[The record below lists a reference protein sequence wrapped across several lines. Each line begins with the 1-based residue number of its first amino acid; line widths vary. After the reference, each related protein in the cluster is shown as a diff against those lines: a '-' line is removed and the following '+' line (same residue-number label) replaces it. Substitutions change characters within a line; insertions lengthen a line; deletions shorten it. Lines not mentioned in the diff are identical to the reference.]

1 MKNSFKISRIQGNDI
16 ERFIEL
22 VELLNEVFE
31 ESNKV
36 ASKRQLK
43 KLLKKSDF
51 HAVAVIKDDKI
62 IGGLTAYELERY
74 YTDKSELYIYD
85 IAVKKEFHNQGI
97 GKELI
102 AYLREYSMRNG
113 IESIFVEA
121 HSEDEQAVKFYES
134 TFGEG
139 EKVDHFN
146 LEIEATNSTKQ
157 NKSSD
162 DKVSRKN

>member
-1 MKNSFKISRIQGNDI
+1 MMKNSFKISRIQENDTK
-16 ERFIEL
+16 RFIEF

-31 ESNKV
+31 EPNKV

-43 KLLKKSDF
+43 KLLSRRDF
-51 HAVAVIKDDKI
+51 HAVVAIKEDKI

-85 IAVKKEFHNQGI
+85 IAVKTELHNQGI

-102 AYLREYSMRNG
+102 NYLKDYSTNNG
-113 IESIFVEA
+113 IETIFVEA

-134 TFGEG
+134 TFGKS

-146 LEIEATNSTKQ
+146 FEIETTHK
-157 NKSSD
+157 
-162 DKVSRKN
+162 KV

>member
-1 MKNSFKISRIQGNDI
+1 MKRSFKISRIQENDI
-16 ERFIEL
+16 ELFIEL

-43 KLLKKSDF
+43 KLLNKPDF
-51 HAVAVIKDDKI
+51 HAIAVIKESKI
-62 IGGLTAYELERY
+62 IGGLTAYELEKY

-85 IAVKKEFHNQGI
+85 IAVKAELQNQGI
-97 GKELI
+97 GKELMEYLK
-102 AYLREYSMRNG
+102 AYSTNNG
-113 IESIFVEA
+113 IETIFVEA

-134 TFGEG
+134 TFGKG

-146 LEIEATNSTKQ
+146 FEIKTTHKI
-157 NKSSD
+157 
-162 DKVSRKN
+162 V